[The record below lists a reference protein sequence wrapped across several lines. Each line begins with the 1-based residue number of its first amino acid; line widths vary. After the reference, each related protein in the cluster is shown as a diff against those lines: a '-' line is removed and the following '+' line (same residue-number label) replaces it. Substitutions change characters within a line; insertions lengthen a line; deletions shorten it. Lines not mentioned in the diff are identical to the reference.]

1 MVAQQQGQPQG
12 KPQYTPE
19 QIAEIKKKLASM
31 SPEEIQE
38 MIKKQCVFCKIVKGE
53 IPGYTIYEDEKVLA
67 FLDIQPANPGHVL
80 VVPKEHFSVLP
91 QMPDDDV
98 AYLFSV
104 VKQISSV
111 VFDVTGAEGVEIR
124 QRNGQVAGQAV
135 PHVHVHVIPRFQKDG
150 VVTDWA
156 PQKISEEEFK
166 KIQSALAGAAKNIKI
181 SKPTT
186 SRVQIIS
193 PEPALEQPTNG
204 AKAKKPKKKQL
215 TKIKRHP

>member
-1 MVAQQQGQPQG
+1 MVEQGQ
-12 KPQYTPE
+12 PQYTPE

-31 SPEEIQE
+31 SPEEVQE
-38 MIKKQCVFCKIVKGE
+38 MIKKQCVFCKIVNGE

-91 QMPDDDV
+91 QMPDDEV

-156 PQKISEEEFK
+156 PQNISEAEFK
-166 KIQSALAGAAKNIKI
+166 KIQLALTNVAKNIKI
-181 SKPTT
+181 SAINSTAVKITA
-186 SRVQIIS
+186 
-193 PEPALEQPTNG
+193 PEPKELKNETTL
-204 AKAKKPKKKQL
+204 KKSPKNKL
-215 TKIKRHP
+215 LNVKRHP